1 MKKFTK
7 RQKQQSD
14 IKGFIRQKVEIHNPQ
29 VMLRYLWIIMGII
42 GVLGISILFI
52 ILQSD
57 TVGEAE
63 LNESSVYENIEDIPT
78 MSIITPKMFVLSTTT
93 TTTMTTTE
101 TTTTTTTTTTV
112 TTTTTTTA
120 TTTTIE
126 YIETDVQVVEEIV
139 EEESVTDPPQ
149 TEENI
154 IGNTG
159 ESYLGI
165 YEATWYTAVDMG
177 YTSQPYGSSGR
188 YLESGYSIASNSIPP
203 GSIVRIEGGGIDGV
217 YRVDDCGGMAN
228 NVIDMYYWDRSC
240 IPYDFKQAGR
250 VNINV
255 YLIE

>member
-14 IKGFIRQKVEIHNPQ
+14 IKGFIRQKVEIYNPQ

-63 LNESSVYENIEDIPT
+63 LNDESSVYENIEDIPT

-93 TTTMTTTE
+93 TTEM
-101 TTTTTTTTTTV
+101 TTTV
-112 TTTTTTTA
+112 TTTTTTT
-120 TTTTIE
+120 TTTIE
-126 YIETDVQVVEEIV
+126 YIETDAQVVEEIV